1 MDENFNIGITMI
13 NDVRWNKVELCWL
26 LKNFSRQIEILVQCP
41 KPVLEP
47 EIAMLKMKKIIKR
60 RNDCETLKSWG
71 NNLWT
76 GRKSLEIFKLKKFF
90 F

>member
-47 EIAMLKMKKIIKR
+47 EIAMLKMKKNNNKKKWLWHFKKLR
-60 RNDCETLKSWG
+60 KQSMNWKKKPG
-71 NNLWT
+71 NL
-76 GRKSLEIFKLKKFF
+76 
-90 F
+90 